1 MKSGWRPAILLV
13 FLAAIGSGCGSGGQA
28 GQGGKGSASQP
39 STAQPGGDES
49 SAAGGLRQRNV
60 SELPAVGDYLPPLDG
75 GKVEVAGPA
84 GWTLLPRDSKYLVR
98 FVKGQPSSLPRL
110 MLYVE
115 DSPNAELTD
124 VTADN
129 AQAWA
134 AWLDKD
140 LAPQSQLGVPEL
152 NLPIVL
158 GPTVFL
164 RHVRLASLSGTPV
177 VIQSLQTVQNGR
189 LYKVELVC
197 AVDSPNRRDYE
208 ASLKKY
214 RDDGYAVAAN
224 MKFSTAAAAESPL
237 PAPSGETN
245 PAAAPENRAAE
256 NAAAESPDA
265 SPAP

>member
-1 MKSGWRPAILLV
+1 MNSGWRPAILLV
-13 FLAAIGSGCGSGGQA
+13 FLAALSSGCGSGAPA
-28 GQGGKGSASQP
+28 GKGGAGSASQS
-39 STAQPGGDES
+39 STAQPDGDES
-49 SAAGGLRQRNV
+49 SAAGGLRQRKV
-60 SELPAVGDYLPPLDG
+60 DELPAVGDYLPPLDG
-75 GKVEVAGPA
+75 GKVEVAGPQ
-84 GWTLLPRDSKYLVR
+84 GWTLLPRDKDYLVR

-110 MLYVE
+110 LLYVE
-115 DSPNAELTD
+115 DSTNDKLTD

-140 LAPQSQLGVPEL
+140 LAPQSQLGVPEM

-158 GPTVFL
+158 GSTVFL
-164 RHVRLASLSGTPV
+164 RHVRHASLSGTPV
-177 VIQSLQTVQNGR
+177 VIQSLQTVRGGR

-224 MKFSTAAAAESPL
+224 MKFAAAAAAAENP
-237 PAPSGETN
+237 PAASGETN
-245 PAAAPENRAAE
+245 PSPEANPAPEPDE
-256 NAAAESPDA
+256 NSQ
-265 SPAP
+265 